1 MPSRTDPFRVPIT
14 ALAAAFF
21 VACAAPPAPAQELRA
36 ELGRRLARFETAWE
50 EADPATRALAVKPME
65 EAVRCFFSLQLGTAA
80 KRLDEAWYAVRGG
93 AAADD
98 AERSAI
104 ARAIGVEPRL
114 ADSTATAL
122 TIGLPAL
129 YGTEP
134 WPAGARIGLAID
146 AGAGARAATGT
157 GDATAT
163 TTREWTAD
171 EIDWDPGALAE
182 GDHTLAVTCSVGDRQ
197 IPCATRGFSRVD
209 RLAERRAAL
218 ERARSDWPAD
228 ADPTVR
234 ATVAQTADLL
244 AALADGRQQET
255 DYPAARLL
263 RFAEALVAGKG
274 AADGTIAAAAREHDV
289 WLTLATAA
297 GQVPVRLRAPKMPAG
312 ALPVL
317 VLLHGAGGSENMF
330 FETCG
335 AGRAARLGLERGW
348 LVVAPRQGI
357 FGLGLDIDG
366 MLGALAVHFPIDR
379 TRVFLVGHSMGAV
392 QTSRQVAKHPGL
404 VTAAVGL
411 SGGGTVSKDKAARR
425 VPWFIAAGEHDFG
438 KRGADALAKQL
449 TAAGS
454 TVTYREIPD
463 VEHMVIVQAAL
474 DEVFSFLDGVA
485 RRGE

>member
-1 MPSRTDPFRVPIT
+1 MPTFTMSRRSLVAG
-14 ALAAAFF
+14 ALVSLVAAAI
-21 VACAAPPAPAQELRA
+21 PAPAQEVRA

-80 KRLDEAWYAVRGG
+80 RRLDEAWYAVRGG

-98 AERSAI
+98 AERCAI
-104 ARAIGVEPRL
+104 ARAIVVEPRL
-114 ADSTATAL
+114 ADSTAAGL
-122 TIGLPAL
+122 RVGLPAL
-129 YGTEP
+129 YDALP
-134 WPAGARIGLAID
+134 RPPGARIDLAIR
-146 AGAGARAATGT
+146 AGAG
-157 GDATAT
+157 GDVAT
-163 TTREWTAD
+163 TSRDWTAD
-171 EIDWDPGALAE
+171 EIDWDPGVLPE
-182 GDHTLAVTCSVGDRQ
+182 GDHTLAVTCLVGDRR

-209 RLAERRAAL
+209 RLAERRTAL
-218 ERARSDWPAD
+218 EQAGSAWPAD
-228 ADPTVR
+228 ADATVR

-263 RFAEALVAGKG
+263 RFAEALVAGNG
-274 AADGTIAAAAREHDV
+274 AAAGTIAAAAREHDV
-289 WLTLATAA
+289 WLALAH
-297 GQVPVRLRAPKMPAG
+297 GSGKVPVRLRAPEAAAG
-312 ALPVL
+312 PLPVL
-317 VLLHGAGGSENMF
+317 FLFHGAGGSENMF

-348 LVVAPRQGI
+348 LVVAPRQGV

-366 MLGALAVHFPIDR
+366 MLEALAVHFPIDR

-404 VTAAVGL
+404 VAAAVGL
-411 SGGGTVSKDKAARR
+411 GGGGTVSKDEAARR
-425 VPWFIAAGEHDFG
+425 VPWFVAAGEHDFG

-449 TAAGS
+449 AAAGS
-454 TVTYREIPD
+454 TVTYREIPA

-485 RRGE
+485 ARGE

>member
-1 MPSRTDPFRVPIT
+1 MPTRTDPCRIPIA
-14 ALAAAFF
+14 ALAAALF
-21 VACAAPPAPAQELRA
+21 VATAAPPAPAQELRA

-50 EADPATRALAVKPME
+50 EADPPTRALAVTPME

-98 AERSAI
+98 VERSAI
-104 ARAIGVEPRL
+104 ARGIVVEPRL
-114 ADSTATAL
+114 ADSTATGL
-122 TIGLPAL
+122 KIGLPAL

-134 WPAGARIGLAID
+134 WPTGARIGLTID
-146 AGAGARAATGT
+146 THA

-163 TTREWTAD
+163 TTRDWTAD
-171 EIDWDPGALAE
+171 EIDWDPGVLPE
-182 GDHTLAVTCSVGDRQ
+182 GDHTLAVTCSVGDRR

-218 ERARSDWPAD
+218 ERARSAWPAD

-274 AADGTIAAAAREHDV
+274 AADGTIAAAARGHDV

-297 GQVPVRLRAPKMPAG
+297 GQVPVRLRAPETAAG

-357 FGLGLDIDG
+357 FGLGLDVDG
-366 MLGALAVHFPIDR
+366 MLEALAVHFPIDR

-404 VTAAVGL
+404 VAAAVGL
-411 SGGGTVSKDKAARR
+411 GGGGTVSKDAAARR

-438 KRGADALAKQL
+438 KRGAEALAKQL

-454 TVTYREIPD
+454 MVTYREIPD

-474 DEVFSFLDGVA
+474 DEVFSFLDGIAA
-485 RRGE
+485 RGG

>member
-1 MPSRTDPFRVPIT
+1 MPTFAMIRRSLV
-14 ALAAAFF
+14 AGALVSLAAAI
-21 VACAAPPAPAQELRA
+21 PAPAQELRA

-50 EADPATRALAVKPME
+50 EADPATRALAVTPME

-80 KRLDEAWYAVRGG
+80 SRLDEAWYAVRGG

-104 ARAIGVEPRL
+104 ARAVVVEPRL
-114 ADSTATAL
+114 ADSTATAIK
-122 TIGLPAL
+122 IGLPAL

-146 AGAGARAATGT
+146 TGVGARGG
-157 GDATAT
+157 GDAAT
-163 TTREWTAD
+163 TTRDWTAD
-171 EIDWDPGALAE
+171 DIDWDPGALAE
-182 GDHTLAVTCSVGDRQ
+182 GDHTLTVTCSVGDRR

-209 RLAERRAAL
+209 RLAERRATL
-218 ERARSDWPAD
+218 ERARSAWPAD

-274 AADGTIAAAAREHDV
+274 AADGTIAAAARGHDV

-297 GQVPVRLRAPKMPAG
+297 GQVPVRLRAPKTAAG

-317 VLLHGAGGSENMF
+317 FLLHGAGGSENMF

-366 MLGALAVHFPIDR
+366 MLEALAVHFPIDR

-404 VTAAVGL
+404 VAAAVGL
-411 SGGGTVSKDKAARR
+411 GGGGTVSKDEAARR

-474 DEVFSFLDGVA
+474 DEVFSFLDGIAA
-485 RRGE
+485 RGG